1 MFLNVRTTGVPIIT
15 VSGCVQP
22 GHVLQCM
29 KGEQQSAGQPS
40 SSPVSQPHDVT
51 SSLKRH
57 LSMRKHGIVDNAI
70 TMQANNTDKY
80 FIVCL
85 DFIPVQRYRLFIN
98 VQKIKSLPYVPHAV
112 IFDILSCGMRI
123 GSGRLARTYTLVTQD
138 VSLRKL
144 KGRLLRRRRRPLAS
158 CRLSGVFS
166 SFILFPGNVPVG
178 MLRAIVLR
186 SACAAV
192 SQAEGVG
199 IIHCA
204 VYSVK
209 SSFDEF
215 CRHAAFVGRFKRECY
230 PEGGGLLVAEPRV
243 IVFVAQQH
251 RRAVTQ

>member
-1 MFLNVRTTGVPIIT
+1 MFLNVRTTGVPVIT

-98 VQKIKSLPYVPHAV
+98 VQKIKSLLYVPHAV
-112 IFDILSCGMRI
+112 IFDIL
-123 GSGRLARTYTLVTQD
+123 
-138 VSLRKL
+138 
-144 KGRLLRRRRRPLAS
+144 
-158 CRLSGVFS
+158 
-166 SFILFPGNVPVG
+166 
-178 MLRAIVLR
+178 
-186 SACAAV
+186 
-192 SQAEGVG
+192 
-199 IIHCA
+199 
-204 VYSVK
+204 
-209 SSFDEF
+209 
-215 CRHAAFVGRFKRECY
+215 
-230 PEGGGLLVAEPRV
+230 
-243 IVFVAQQH
+243 
-251 RRAVTQ
+251 